1 MFAGARLTLSSFMA
15 TLTEIQNCLIN
26 GSEKSEIAP
35 ALNTLGTL
43 LREETI
49 RADPLLDGIIP
60 HLLTLYKVEPGQVI
74 RVLVNYTADN
84 DGNRKY
90 LASQEQCVLDFWTS
104 ALSSLDDNALG
115 LHTVVLLTQF
125 IHNIDDDKK
134 KSMVIALLDHNVVL
148 KLLDYCR
155 KCLQNGN
162 ADNLSMPFELFSEYS
177 VTDPRTFTVDDLVWV
192 IEASSRVIDECD
204 KEDCD
209 EILLYASQ
217 TALNITNVDN
227 WNELTTKQYSLIQS
241 VYHLM
246 NKVPSDLENV
256 AHIKRNLFSTCGNV
270 SSYPQYDNLLDL
282 AMNAA
287 HIMNETSDLYVAAAL
302 AILIGNCVSSR
313 DTQTLVITRLGES
326 CSFDL
331 IIEAVLHRQFG
342 DVVQYQALHFFNNLL
357 TDEAADVI
365 LREHNL
371 SDLARITKV
380 VIDNGKYYKEIGG
393 IFYKFMRKLILT
405 GFTGHRDVFVY
416 NAVWNYLDTAES
428 DPQKSEVEMLL
439 LQVIATTPASR
450 GQWAK
455 NADLVH
461 RLLAETMSVGG
472 TIDGTLML
480 TKLKILAVV
489 FRSYPS
495 TELEASLGPERF
507 VENFASPFYELMV
520 QLSQSPSHSTLN
532 RTEPNAQIEPGLH
545 TQNEPGLQAANQ
557 QAAVA
562 NNTKYVAA
570 IAAEYFALLGNKH
583 PLYLQIVAVC
593 SAAVRQ

>member
-1 MFAGARLTLSSFMA
+1 MA
-15 TLTEIQNCLIN
+15 TLTEIQDRLTN
-26 GSEKSEIAP
+26 GSEKSEITL
-35 ALNTLGTL
+35 ALNNLGTL
-43 LREETI
+43 LREETT
-49 RADPLLDGIIP
+49 RADPHLAGIIP
-60 HLLTLYKVEPGQVI
+60 YVLSLYNVEPSEVI

-84 DGNRKY
+84 DDNRAY
-90 LASQEQCVLDFWTS
+90 LTSREQCVLDFWNS

-115 LHTVVLLTQF
+115 LHTVLLLTQF

-134 KSMVIALLDHNVVL
+134 KRMVTALLDHNVVL
-148 KLLDYCR
+148 TLLDYCR

-162 ADNLSMPFELFSEYS
+162 VDNLSMPLELLSEYS
-177 VTDPRTFTVDDLVWV
+177 VADPRKFTVEDLVW
-192 IEASSRVIDECD
+192 IIDASSRIIDECD

-209 EILLYASQ
+209 EILLYGSQ
-217 TALNITNVDN
+217 TALNITNVDE
-227 WNELTTKQYSLIQS
+227 WDELTTKQYSLNQS
-241 VYHLM
+241 VYDLM

-270 SSYPQYDNLLDL
+270 SSYPKYDNLLDL

-287 HIMNETSDLYVAAAL
+287 YIMNVASDPYVAAAL
-302 AILIGNCVSSR
+302 AILIGNCVSSK
-313 DTQTLVITRLGES
+313 DTQTLVITQLSEI
-326 CSFDL
+326 CNFDL

-357 TDEAADVI
+357 TNEAADVI

-371 SDLARITKV
+371 SDLGRITKV
-380 VIDNGKYYKEIGG
+380 VTDNGKYYKEIGG
-393 IFYKFMRKLILT
+393 IFYKFLRKLILT

-416 NAVWNYLDTAES
+416 NVVWSYLDTAES

-439 LQVIATTPASR
+439 LQAIATTPASR

-461 RLLAETMSVGG
+461 KLLAETMSVGG

-480 TKLKILAVV
+480 TKLKTLAVV
-489 FRSYPS
+489 LRSYPS

-507 VENFASPFYELMV
+507 VENFATPFYGLMV
-520 QLSQSPSHSTLN
+520 QLSLSPSHSTHN
-532 RTEPNAQIEPGLH
+532 QTDSYAQIEPGLH
-545 TQNEPGLQAANQ
+545 TQNEPGHPAANQ

-570 IAAEYFALLGNKH
+570 IAAEYFALLGDKH
-583 PLYLQIVAVC
+583 LLYLEIVAVC